1 MGSLTSPRF
10 ASAARSRSGGGATG
24 ACIRR
29 RLLLA
34 GLLVLAGGP
43 SLYAARAQ
51 APPPGALAPDATVR
65 ELQQALA
72 DATVRFEAMDPAG
85 VLVHVSPRY
94 RSGPFTKASIR
105 EQLLALFTLYDRV
118 RARVRLDEVRMVN
131 GDAWIYSTGEVSGR
145 LRGIGA
151 WTTVLTWERE
161 PEIARRESNTWRLA
175 GLGP

>member
-1 MGSLTSPRF
+1 VGSPTSPRF
-10 ASAARSRSGGGATG
+10 VSAARSRSGGGATG

-29 RLLLA
+29 GLLLA
-34 GLLVLAGGP
+34 ALLMLAGGP
-43 SLYAARAQ
+43 LLYAARAQ
-51 APPPGALAPDATVR
+51 APPPGAPASEATVR

-72 DATVRFEAMDPAG
+72 DATVRFEAMDAAG

-94 RSGPFTKASIR
+94 RSGPFTKVFIR
-105 EQLLALFTLYDRV
+105 DQLLAMFTLYDRV
-118 RARVRLDEVRMVN
+118 RAKVRLDDVRLVN

-161 PEIARRESNTWRLA
+161 PEIARREQNAWRLT